1 MTDIQRAAALTEQ
14 CQNATPEQVVERA
27 RELAEEWSN
36 IERRGTLLLA
46 ELGVYHRRAADDP
59 EVLKAA
65 GCETLRDFEQTVLKA
80 AHATIGLVSSS
91 YKYFPELTPERF
103 VSIGPVKMRRAIAA
117 VKGKDMSAG
126 QRESVLEMVLSADN
140 VYHATKRLEDKVSGP
155 GTLTKASLL
164 IEGDA
169 IDISELEQHLADERN
184 QRGADTSDPCRM
196 INQAFIEAGTEWNK

>member
-1 MTDIQRAAALTEQ
+1 MTDQELQTVTGFVEQ
-14 CQNATPEQVVERA
+14 CRNASPEEAVAKA
-27 RELAEEWSN
+27 RELAGEWS
-36 IERRGTLLLA
+36 ELEKRGTLLLA

-59 EVLKAA
+59 AVLQAA
-65 GCETLRDFEQTVLKA
+65 GCKTIREFETTVLHA

-117 VKGKDMSAG
+117 VKGKEMSAG
-126 QRESVLEMVLSADN
+126 QREGVLEMVESADN
-140 VYHATKRLEDKVSGP
+140 QWHATQRLESAVSGP

-169 IDISELEQHLADERN
+169 LDIGEIETELADEEMQQKLESN
-184 QRGADTSDPCRM
+184 DPARM
-196 INQAFIEAGTEWNK
+196 ISRAFMEVRSGK